1 MRHLLLTSLAV
12 AAAGFFF
19 HVDTVHAR
27 AVGSTGT
34 IVGHIR
40 LMGPSPGNPLIRM
53 GVDPQCASLNAGTRP
68 IQAIVLRSPDG
79 GLANAFVDLEKTL
92 PGSKPS
98 TQAVTIEQQKCIY
111 TPRVIGARVGQTLRI
126 KNDDPVFHNV
136 HSGSTAGNDFNFSQ
150 PGAGMVREIVLKGPD
165 VMLRLK
171 CDVHTWMAAY
181 IAVEP
186 HQYFAVSGQ
195 DGSFTIADVPAGRHT
210 IRVWHER
217 YGELT
222 QMVTVAAGQKATVD
236 LAYTGQEKPSRARLQ
251 DVVVPTSVAALHLG
265 SGIDGL

>member
-98 TQAVTIEQQKCIY
+98 TQPVTIEQQKCIY